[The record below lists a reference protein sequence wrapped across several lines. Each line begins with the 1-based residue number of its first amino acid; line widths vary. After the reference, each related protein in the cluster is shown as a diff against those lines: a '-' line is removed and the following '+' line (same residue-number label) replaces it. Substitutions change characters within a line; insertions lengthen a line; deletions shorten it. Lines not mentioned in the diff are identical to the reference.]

1 MSTAIETPSVEAY
14 FEEAFVGRH
23 LADATTK
30 SVKKYLCVI
39 QRTSDYLGRPLQFD
53 DLSDKLTNGLTEWL
67 TSQGMQADRVQVYRQ
82 CLRALAADAQQ
93 HGVSTGWI
101 SSRDPL
107 ANPSKGFGNRHQRF
121 KRDTRGPSGENRRKL
136 TKAAALFAGGL
147 KLADVAERLGESL
160 NTLSTW
166 RRRYRSTWDAAYQ
179 KASSAVI
186 ESVRVEAEKRAAK
199 VKEAAYIQRAT
210 SADRMRRQA
219 TGEVQR
225 DPGESGTSKRLEELI
240 VDLQAERAWGQGT
253 AYQYRCTVESLER
266 WSGRTLCCH
275 EFEVSW
281 VNQYLAELDGSHLA
295 KPTIRSRRIQLV
307 ALWRAAFDAG
317 LCPEP
322 PNKVRRVKIIQRP
335 PEAWSHAEMEELLKA
350 ASRLTGRYCLKD
362 PATGESHRI
371 LRSVY
376 WRAFVRCLW
385 DSGLR
390 SGDALQ
396 ISVGDIGDGGIMQL
410 SQGKTGR
417 WHVCKFHPSTLTT
430 FAALKLPQR
439 SRLLPWGKSGNYL
452 RQEFRDGVAKSAGLV
467 GTMKKIRKSS
477 ASDVELHHPG
487 MGGVHLGHR
496 LSASIS
502 HNHYLD
508 PRIVAK
514 NRPMPTELRG
524 DL

>member
-1 MSTAIETPSVEAY
+1 MNTITATPSVEAY
-14 FEEAFVGRH
+14 FEEAFVSRH
-23 LADATTK
+23 LAAATTK
-30 SVKKYLCVI
+30 SVRKYLCVI
-39 QRTSDYLGRPLQFD
+39 RRTSDYLGRPLQFD
-53 DLSDKLTNGLTEWL
+53 DLSDKLTTGLTEWL
-67 TSQGMQADRVQVYRQ
+67 SSQGMQADRVQVYRQ

-93 HGVSTGWI
+93 HGVKTGWL

-107 ANPSKGFGNRHQRF
+107 AEARGLGNRRQRF

-136 TKAAALFAGGL
+136 TKAAALFAGGM

-179 KASSAVI
+179 KASSAVV
-186 ESVRVEAEKRAAK
+186 ESVRVEAEKRAQK

-210 SADRMRRQA
+210 SADRMARQVS
-219 TGEVQR
+219 GKVKR
-225 DPGESGTSKRLEELI
+225 DPGESGTTKRVEELI

-253 AYQYRCTVESLER
+253 ATQYRRTLESLER

-307 ALWRAAFDAG
+307 ALWNAAFDAG
-317 LCPEP
+317 LCSERPS
-322 PNKVRRVKIIQRP
+322 KVRRVKIIQRP
-335 PEAWSHAEMEELLKA
+335 PEAWSHDEMELLLKSSA
-350 ASRLTGRYCLKD
+350 ALTGRYCLKD

-371 LRSVY
+371 LKSVY
-376 WRAFVRCLW
+376 WRAFIRTLW
-385 DSGLR
+385 DTGLR
-390 SGDALQ
+390 SGDALR
-396 ISVGDIGDGGIMQL
+396 ISVGDIAAGGIMQL

-417 WHVCKFHPSTLTT
+417 WHVCKFHDSTLATI
-430 FAALKLPQR
+430 AELKLPKR
-439 SRLLPWGKSGNYL
+439 SRLLPWSKSGNYL
-452 RQEFRDGVAKSAGLV
+452 REEFRDAIVKPTGLV
-467 GTMKKIRKSS
+467 GSMKKIRKSS
-477 ASDVELHHPG
+477 ASDVELNHPG
-487 MGGVHLGHR
+487 MGAVHLGHR
-496 LSASIS
+496 LSASIA

-514 NRPMPTELRG
+514 NRPMPTELRC
-524 DL
+524 DLL